1 MKRLGSSDSLGA
13 LMSICPPSEELQ
25 HSPRN
30 GNPIYHSRDLQSM
43 LELGLDEEGCVED
56 QSAGGGGHVG
66 GEKKRRLSIDQV
78 KALEK
83 NFEVENKLEPERKVK
98 LAQELG
104 LQPRQ
109 VAVWFQNRRARWK
122 TKQLER
128 DYGVLKSSYEA
139 LKLSYDALKHDN
151 EALHKE
157 IKELKSKLR
166 EEDDNPESNLS
177 VKEEVII
184 PSHDVSDK
192 IRAADD
198 GDDDTKRSPPPP
210 ITAPPR
216 ELSFNNGGLK
226 DGSSDSDS
234 SAIVNEENAATSSS
248 SPNPAVQSHGGFL
261 KFMGSSSSSASPPP
275 PPPASFGGCFS
286 FQFQRAYQPQPQPP
300 HHHHHHSPYVKMEE
314 HNFLGGEE
322 DCNFFSDEQAPTLH
336 WYCPDQWN

>member
-30 GNPIYHSRDLQSM
+30 SNPIYNSRDLQSM

-56 QSAGGGGHVG
+56 QAAGHVA

-128 DYGVLKSSYEA
+128 DYGVLKSNYEA
-139 LKLSYDALKHDN
+139 LKLNHDALKHDN
-151 EALHKE
+151 EALRKE
-157 IKELKSKLR
+157 IQELKSKLN
-166 EEDDNPESNLS
+166 EEEDNPESNLS
-177 VKEEVII
+177 VKEEVIM
-184 PSHDVSDK
+184 PGHDSDK
-192 IRAADD
+192 IRATDA
-198 GDDDTKRSPPPP
+198 GDETKAPPPP
-210 ITAPPR
+210 PVAAPPPR

-248 SPNPAVQSHGGFL
+248 SPNPAVQSHSGFL
-261 KFMGSSSSSASPPP
+261 TFIGSSSSSASPPP
-275 PPPASFGGCFS
+275 PPPSSFGGCFG
-286 FQFQRAYQPQPQPP
+286 FQFQRVYQPQPQPP
-300 HHHHHHSPYVKMEE
+300 HHHHHHHHQSQYVKMEE

-322 DCNFFSDEQAPTLH
+322 DCNFFSDEQAPTLQ

>member
-56 QSAGGGGHVG
+56 QSAGGGGHVC

-184 PSHDVSDK
+184 PGHDVSDK

>member
-1 MKRLGSSDSLGA
+1 MKRLGSSDSSGA

-30 GNPIYHSRDLQSM
+30 GNPIYNGRDLQSM

-56 QSAGGGGHVG
+56 HSAGHTA

-83 NFEVENKLEPERKVK
+83 NFEVENKLEPERKAK

-128 DYGVLKSSYEA
+128 DYGVLKANFDA
-139 LKLSYDALKHDN
+139 LMLNFDALKHDN
-151 EALHKE
+151 DALRKE
-157 IKELKSKLR
+157 IQELKSKLR
-166 EEDDNPESNLS
+166 EEDKPESNLS
-177 VKEEVII
+177 VKEEVIM
-184 PSHDVSDK
+184 PGQDSDK
-192 IRAADD
+192 IRAPDD
-198 GDDDTKRSPPPP
+198 GDEAKASPPPP
-210 ITAPPR
+210 IAAPPC

-261 KFMGSSSSSASPPP
+261 KFIGSSSSSASPPP
-275 PPPASFGGCFS
+275 QPSSFSGCFG
-286 FQFQRAYQPQPQPP
+286 FQFQRVYQPQPQPP
-300 HHHHHHSPYVKMEE
+300 HHHHHHHHQSQYVKMEE

-322 DCNFFSDEQAPTLH
+322 DCNYFSDEQAPTLQ